1 MADEENQQEASSGG
15 GGKKMILMIIIGVIL
30 IGASVGGTIAVMS
43 MFNEPPPAPT
53 EDADAEPVPEVKK
66 QAIYYPLKP
75 EILVNYEAKGR
86 QRFLQA
92 EITLLVRE
100 QDVIAAIELHMPM
113 IRNALVMLIGG
124 QTYEE
129 IQSAEGKEFMR
140 IQALEELQRIFEKEI
155 GKPGVE
161 QVLFTN
167 LVMQ

>member
-1 MADEENQQEASSGG
+1 MADEENQEASSGG
-15 GGKKMILMIIIGVIL
+15 GGKKMILMIIIGIIL

-43 MFNEPPPAPT
+43 MFKEEPPPVQDAAVEPT
-53 EDADAEPVPEVKK
+53 PAAKK

-86 QRFLQA
+86 QRFMQA

-100 QDVIAAIELHMPM
+100 QDVIGAIELHMPM
-113 IRNALVMLIGG
+113 IRNALVMLMGG

-129 IQSAEGKEFMR
+129 IQSAEGKEYMR
-140 IQALEELQRIFEKEI
+140 IQCLEELQRIMEKEI
-155 GKPGVE
+155 GKPGIE